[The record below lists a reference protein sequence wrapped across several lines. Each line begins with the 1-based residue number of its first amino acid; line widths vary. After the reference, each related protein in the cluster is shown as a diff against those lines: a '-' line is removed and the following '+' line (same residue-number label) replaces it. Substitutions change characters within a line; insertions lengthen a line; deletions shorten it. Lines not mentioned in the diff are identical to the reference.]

1 MNKIT
6 GRVRARVVKYTK
18 VGRAQGSSLM
28 LKPSFH
34 ARKTLE
40 YVRHQFRTKGR
51 MTISERTK

>member
-34 ARKTLE
+34 ARKTA
-40 YVRHQFRTKGR
+40 RRKG
-51 MTISERTK
+51 SLAV